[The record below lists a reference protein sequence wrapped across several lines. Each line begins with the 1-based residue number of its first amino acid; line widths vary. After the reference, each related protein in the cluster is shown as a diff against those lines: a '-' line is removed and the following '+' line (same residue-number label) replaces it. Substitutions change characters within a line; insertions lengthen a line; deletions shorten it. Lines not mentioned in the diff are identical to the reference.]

1 VKTGVQKYLK
11 RLDSRFRGN
20 DGKGKLGLFT
30 NSSMLR
36 NKKAA
41 GARCCLQLEPLNPY
55 IYERIHN
62 MPEKNSLLDKEI
74 LNRVTDN
81 ELSCVATFEIA
92 EKLNVRVK
100 GIGEAADRLKIKL
113 VNCQLGLFG
122 YKPDK
127 KIVKAQETVSA
138 ELKAAISNSLEDGRL
153 SCIKAW
159 EIAAKL
165 KIQRFSVSCACET
178 LRIKIKDCQLGAF

>member
-1 VKTGVQKYLK
+1 
-11 RLDSRFRGN
+11 
-20 DGKGKLGLFT
+20 
-30 NSSMLR
+30 
-36 NKKAA
+36 
-41 GARCCLQLEPLNPY
+41 
-55 IYERIHN
+55 

-81 ELSCVATFEIA
+81 ELSCVAGFEIA
-92 EKLNVRVK
+92 GKLNVPAK
-100 GIGEAADRLKIKL
+100 DIGEAADRLKVRIVK
-113 VNCQLGLFG
+113 CQIGLFG

-178 LRIKIKDCQLGAF
+178 LKIKIRDCQLGAF